1 MRKFL
6 SLLTMCLL
14 AVTAIHA
21 ETFVMADQTGLP
33 STNGDFSLTFG
44 TYTMNCLG
52 NNGATK
58 PTYNS
63 NGKDVRLYAK
73 NTAQFTTTGN
83 AMTQIVFTIST
94 AGQKRLAEITAST
107 GSVSIDATAW
117 TVTWT
122 GSATDVTFTVGD
134 YATYGTDGA
143 TKAGQLD
150 FTQVDINT
158 GAVAETVAAPA
169 ITPAAGTYYAPI
181 NVSINCGTQGASI
194 YYTTN
199 GATPT
204 ASSTLY
210 SAPFEVSTATTV
222 KAIAIKG
229 DLQSEVAEA
238 AYEFGT
244 ATEVANIAAYQ
255 GVADDTKVKF
265 TNPVT
270 VIAQY
275 NKRLFVQ
282 DNTGNMFIYGETGQT
297 YKNGDVIPAGF
308 TGTKVTYNGEPE
320 LSVYNTDNFQAG
332 TEGTAVT
339 AETIQAID
347 VEADLFG
354 HLVYIPGATLA
365 YTTSSSGAKSL
376 SSITDNSG
384 TAVAN
389 NSMGITAST
398 IDYEATYNVTAVIGS
413 YKAKDAETVTY
424 EVWPVTLEKVGG
436 TTPDPTDGVATIAE
450 YLALADNAT
459 FTFTGNAVV
468 TYVDGNDKRY
478 LYIKDNTGSA
488 MIYGTDIATG
498 FSQGDVLASGWTG
511 TKTNYNGLYEI
522 TAAANLSTT
531 GTTQTVTPVE
541 YTTANITAENQN
553 VYCVLRGVKLASVSG
568 RNFTFE
574 DGTVGYNTFNGTV
587 TLPSDLTQSYDIEGV
602 ISVHSN
608 NVQFAPTRFLTEVTI
623 PKVADIAELL
633 TKNSG
638 VNYEIEADITAIYQN
653 GSYLYVQ
660 DANGTQTLVYGYLNN
675 TFENGDIISGAQA
688 SWSTYQDAPQL
699 IPVGSTFVKASTG
712 TAVQPTVYAIE
723 DLGTDMVHNYVKLE
737 GVTLVNDST
746 NYATATDETGSITIF
761 NKFSN
766 NVTMA
771 QDGTCD
777 ITGFLSLYKGNLQL
791 YPVEFGTEETP
802 AFPEG
807 DVTGDN
813 KVDVADVNAVIN
825 IILKTK
831 TTEDYP
837 GNADIDGDGK
847 VDVADVN
854 AIINIILK
862 I

>member
-21 ETFVMADQTGLP
+21 ETFVMADQSGLP
-33 STNGDFSLTFG
+33 DGKETSFSLSFG
-44 TYTMNCLG
+44 TYTMTASKAG
-52 NNGATK
+52 ASNN
-58 PTYNS
+58 PTYNT
-63 NGKDVRLYAK
+63 NGKDIRVYAK
-73 NTAQFTTTGN
+73 GTVQLTTTGS
-83 AMTQIVFTIST
+83 AMTQIVFNISDQ
-94 AGQKRLAEITAST
+94 GKKRLTDITAST
-107 GSVSIDATAW
+107 GSVSIDNTAW

-134 YATYGTDGA
+134 KATYGTDGE

-150 FTQVDINT
+150 FLSLDINT
-158 GAVAETVAAPA
+158 GAVSETVSKPA

-332 TEGTAVT
+332 TAGTAVT

-365 YTTSSSGAKSL
+365 YTTSSSGAKNL

-389 NSMGITAST
+389 NSMGINAST

-450 YLALADNAT
+450 YKNLADGAT
-459 FTFTGNAVV
+459 FTFTGEVVV
-468 TYVDGNDKRY
+468 TYRDANDQRY
-478 LYIKDNTGSA
+478 LYIKDATGSA
-488 MIYGTDIATG
+488 LIYGSG
-498 FSQGDVLASGWTG
+498 FTFNQGDVLAAGWTG
-511 TKTNYNGLYEI
+511 EKDIYNGLSEI
-522 TAAANLSTT
+522 KNAAGLTAT

-541 YTTANITAENQN
+541 MTTADIITANENI
-553 VYCVLRGVKLASVSG
+553 YCVLRGAKITEVNN

-574 DGTVGYNTFNGTV
+574 DGNAGYNQFNSTV
-587 TLPSDLTQSYDIEGV
+587 TLPSDLTIAYDIEGFMS
-602 ISVHSN
+602 INRN
-608 NVQFAPTRFLTEVTI
+608 NPQFIPTRFLTEVTI
-623 PKVADIAELL
+623 PKVADIAELF

-653 GSYLYVQ
+653 GSNLYVQ
-660 DANGTQTLVYGYLNN
+660 DANGTQTLVYGYLSN

-847 VDVADVN
+847 VDVSDVN